1 MLLFFSNCHS
11 VCQPLLSSSLYSYWL
26 KDEGSSHS
34 HFLKFSILAA
44 GFRPTVQGITFVRG
58 SDNLLPSLSTFF
70 LRVGPPYT
78 QTQRPW

>member
-1 MLLFFSNCHS
+1 MLLFFSNCHH

-44 GFRPTVQGITFVRG
+44 GCLTVQGITLVRG
-58 SDNLLPSLSTFF
+58 PDNLLSSLSTF
-70 LRVGPPYT
+70 LQGRTPT
-78 QTQRPW
+78 

>member
-44 GFRPTVQGITFVRG
+44 GFRPH
-58 SDNLLPSLSTFF
+58 ST
-70 LRVGPPYT
+70 GNHIC
-78 QTQRPW
+78 